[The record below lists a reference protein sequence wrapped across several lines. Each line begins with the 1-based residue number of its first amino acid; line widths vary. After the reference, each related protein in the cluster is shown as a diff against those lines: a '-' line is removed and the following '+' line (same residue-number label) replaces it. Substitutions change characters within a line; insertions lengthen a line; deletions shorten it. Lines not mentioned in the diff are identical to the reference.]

1 LIATVADFTNAPQDA
16 VYRRD
21 RAVIAAFVK
30 QSRVDVRYTAVNK
43 THLVDRIQE
52 RLALVEAQRSRRHAA
67 RVLTSLMTSHLTC

>member
-1 LIATVADFTNAPQDA
+1 MQFGNIPRVDLIGSGRAEFGFHMGWTRCLIATVADFTNAPQDA

-43 THLVDRIQE
+43 THLVDRI
-52 RLALVEAQRSRRHAA
+52 
-67 RVLTSLMTSHLTC
+67 